1 MLTETLLKLFERD
14 LEALKTEIQAY
25 SAEAALWKVQ
35 GTIKN
40 SAGNL
45 ALHLVGNL
53 QHFIGAVLGN
63 TCYIRNRDYEFSA
76 TDVPSQQLLQELDT
90 TLEAIRKILPSLSE
104 SELKADFPINV
115 FGHPMSTEFFL
126 IHLGGHLNY
135 HLGQVNY
142 HRRLLDAN

>member
-45 ALHLVGNL
+45 ALHLAGNL
-53 QHFIGAVLGN
+53 QHFIGAILGN
-63 TCYIRNRDYEFSA
+63 TGYIRNRDYEFSA
-76 TDVPSQQLLQELDT
+76 TDVPSQQL
-90 TLEAIRKILPSLSE
+90 
-104 SELKADFPINV
+104 
-115 FGHPMSTEFFL
+115 H
-126 IHLGGHLNY
+126 
-135 HLGQVNY
+135 
-142 HRRLLDAN
+142 